1 VAEAQGAS
9 TNAGATKKI
18 RVDIG
23 RPEKFMKK
31 SLLVVVLFGISGCSD
46 FALPQKIIVADGAA
60 HYACE
65 GFIHSFQKTWGGE
78 TYTVEFTN
86 REGHKVQ
93 LRGVSKLIISD
104 IPDYVWSEMPANLP
118 DPKTSK
124 EGSWAGDWNSPK
136 RAILKGGAWQPV
148 SIENPACARKKP
160 DNGSA
165 PTHNSVTAVESNS
178 SVSLAEW
185 EMMTPAQQA
194 AYKDVIDLPYPK

>member
-1 VAEAQGAS
+1 M
-9 TNAGATKKI
+9 N
-18 RVDIG
+18 
-23 RPEKFMKK
+23 RPLIFA
-31 SLLVVVLFGISGCSD
+31 LLVPLSGCSD
-46 FALPQKIIVADGAA
+46 FSLPPKAIVADGQTY
-60 HYACE
+60 HACK
-65 GFIHSFQKTWGGE
+65 GYVRSFQKAWGGE
-78 TYTVEFTN
+78 TYTVEFQE
-86 REGHKVQ
+86 RDGRKVQ
-93 LRGVSKLIISD
+93 LRGISKLAITD
-104 IPDYVWSEMPANLP
+104 MPAYVWSQMPANLP